1 MPRRV
6 QLMKQSPL
14 HPLLLSAVA
23 DSLRRPFPE
32 IRLLPD
38 GAFAARDGR
47 PGTLTGGNLN
57 AWNLSSSGAE
67 RVLDQWRRRETPLVI
82 DYEHQSL
89 NARHNGQP
97 APAAGWIESLR
108 YEPGQGLFASILWTE
123 GAKGFHRTGRIPFH
137 FPWLFSFNP
146 QKRRRMEL
154 KGAALTN
161 VPALDGLGAVAA
173 TEDFPPSD
181 NPQPETAMN
190 ALNRLKQLL
199 GLPEDA
205 AEETLQAEL
214 DKLESL
220 LTPANPAASDPSA
233 LPGQPPFPHQADPL
247 PGNARPTLFDFLQAC
262 HPQAAL
268 TSLVRA
274 NTALRDQL
282 SVALSVTHGDRVAGA
297 SNAPPLAERRLSRGL
312 VGWATALG
320 RQNPDALET
329 YLAAVAPIAAL
340 SSFQSAGSRPVL
352 SAPAASSLSDEERFV
367 CAQLGLSEA
376 EYLAVRG

>member
-1 MPRRV
+1 
-6 QLMKQSPL
+6 
-14 HPLLLSAVA
+14 
-23 DSLRRPFPE
+23 
-32 IRLLPD
+32 
-38 GAFAARDGR
+38 
-47 PGTLTGGNLN
+47 
-57 AWNLSSSGAE
+57 
-67 RVLDQWRRRETPLVI
+67 
-82 DYEHQSL
+82 
-89 NARHNGQP
+89 
-97 APAAGWIESLR
+97 
-108 YEPGQGLFASILWTE
+108 
-123 GAKGFHRTGRIPFH
+123 
-137 FPWLFSFNP
+137 
-146 QKRRRMEL
+146 
-154 KGAALTN
+154 
-161 VPALDGLGAVAA
+161 
-173 TEDFPPSD
+173 
-181 NPQPETAMN
+181 MN

-220 LTPANPAASDPSA
+220 LTPANPAASDPPA

-282 SVALSVTHGDRVAGA
+282 SVALNVTQGDRVARSVETAVTDG
-297 SNAPPLAERRLSRGL
+297 RLSRGL

-320 RQNPDALET
+320 RQNPEALET
-329 YLAAVAPIAAL
+329 YLAAVSPIAAL
-340 SSFQSAGSRPVL
+340 SSFQSTGSRPAL
-352 SAPAASSLSDEERFV
+352 STPAASPLSDEERFV

>member
-1 MPRRV
+1 
-6 QLMKQSPL
+6 MKQSPL

-57 AWNLSSSGAE
+57 AC
-67 RVLDQWRRRETPLVI
+67 
-82 DYEHQSL
+82 
-89 NARHNGQP
+89 HNGQP

-108 YEPGQGLFASILWTE
+108 YEPGQGLFASIRWTE
-123 GAKGFHRTGRIPFH
+123 GAKAFIEQDEYRFISPV
-137 FPWLFSFNP
+137 FSFNP
-146 QKRRRMEL
+146 QNGDVLEL

-181 NPQPETAMN
+181 TPQPETAMN

-205 AEETLQAEL
+205 AEETL
-214 DKLESL
+214 
-220 LTPANPAASDPSA
+220 
-233 LPGQPPFPHQADPL
+233 H
-247 PGNARPTLFDFLQAC
+247 
-262 HPQAAL
+262 
-268 TSLVRA
+268 
-274 NTALRDQL
+274 DQL
-282 SVALSVTHGDRVAGA
+282 SVALSVTQGDRVARSVETAVTDG
-297 SNAPPLAERRLSRGL
+297 RLSRGL

-320 RQNPDALET
+320 RQNPEALET
-329 YLAAVAPIAAL
+329 YLAAVSPIAAL
-340 SSFQSAGSRPVL
+340 SSFQSTGSRPAL
-352 SAPAASSLSDEERFV
+352 SAPAASPLSDEERFV

>member
-1 MPRRV
+1 
-6 QLMKQSPL
+6 MKQAPP
-14 HPLLLSAVA
+14 HPLMLSAVA
-23 DSLRRPFPE
+23 DPLRRPFPE

-57 AWNLSSSGAE
+57 AWNLSGPGAE
-67 RVLDQWRRRETPLVI
+67 HVLERWRRRETPLVI

-97 APAAGWIESLR
+97 APAAGWIEFLR
-108 YEPGQGLFASILWTE
+108 YEPGQGLFASVQWTE
-123 GAKGFHRTGRIPFH
+123 GAKGFIGQDEYRFISPV
-137 FPWLFSFNP
+137 FSFDPKNGDVL
-146 QKRRRMEL
+146 EL

-161 VPALDGLGAVAA
+161 TPALDGLGAVAA
-173 TEDFPPSD
+173 TEDFSPTD

-205 AEETLQAEL
+205 AEETLLAEL
-214 DKLESL
+214 DRLEAL
-220 LTPANPAASDPSA
+220 LMPANPAPSGPSDQA
-233 LPGQPPFPHQADPL
+233 GLPGQTAFPHQEDPL
-247 PGNARPTLFDFLQAC
+247 LGDARPTLFDFLQAC

-274 NTALRDQL
+274 NTALREQL
-282 SVALSVTHGDRVAGA
+282 SVALSVTQGDQVARSVEAAVADG
-297 SNAPPLAERRLSRGL
+297 RLSRGL
-312 VGWATALG
+312 AGWAVALG
-320 RQNPDALET
+320 RQNPEALET

-340 SSFQSAGSRPVL
+340 TSFQSAGSRPVL
-352 SAPAASSLSDEERFV
+352 SAPSASPLSDEERFV
-367 CAQLGLSEA
+367 CAQLGLSETD
-376 EYLAVRG
+376 YLAVRK

>member
-1 MPRRV
+1 M
-6 QLMKQSPL
+6 
-14 HPLLLSAVA
+14 A
-23 DSLRRPFPE
+23 DS
-32 IRLLPD
+32 PD

-57 AWNLSSSGAE
+57 AWNLSGPGAE
-67 RVLDQWRRRETPLVI
+67 HVLDQWRRRETPLAV

-108 YEPGQGLFASILWTE
+108 YEPGQGLFASIRWTE
-123 GAKGFHRTGRIPFH
+123 GAKAFIEQDEYRFISPVFSFNPQSGDV
-137 FPWLFSFNP
+137 LFSFNP
-146 QKRRRMEL
+146 QSGDVLEL

-181 NPQPETAMN
+181 TPQPETAMN

-220 LTPANPAASDPSA
+220 LTPANPAASDPPA

-262 HPQAAL
+262 HPQGAL

-282 SVALSVTHGDRVAGA
+282 SVALSVTQGDRVARSVETAVTDG
-297 SNAPPLAERRLSRGL
+297 RLSRGL

-320 RQNPDALET
+320 RQNPEALET
-329 YLAAVAPIAAL
+329 YLAAVSPIAAL
-340 SSFQSAGSRPVL
+340 SSFQSTGSRPAL
-352 SAPAASSLSDEERFV
+352 SAPAASPLSDEERFV